1 MSKGV
6 VLVAKFERSRI
17 PLYISSV
24 FVFIGIIGHTIG
36 AVNYVSEL
44 ARSYEDRSFSN
55 LAEKFIAEWFGSW
68 VWSVFDDLLWILP
81 TTAVLYQLV
90 WLLTYLIKRVIN
102 KRYAESLQSYKQRKI
117 SFLLFLIS
125 FAPIVLI
132 FLYSLYS
139 MFAGYKEGPFMG
151 ECSMYYG
158 TEAFFRAMFWTCLM
172 LTILPVLPF
181 MLIWQIVY
189 LVRKFRK

>member
-24 FVFIGIIGHTIG
+24 FVFIGIIDHTIE
-36 AVNYVSEL
+36 AVSYVSEL
-44 ARSYEDRSFSN
+44 AKTNEDKSFLN
-55 LAEKFIAEWFGSW
+55 LAENFIIEWFGSW
-68 VWSVFDDLLWILP
+68 VWSVFDNLLWILP
-81 TTAVLYQLV
+81 TAAVLYQLV

-117 SFLLFLIS
+117 SFVLFLIS

-139 MFAGYKEGPFMG
+139 MFSGYKEGPVMG

>member
-24 FVFIGIIGHTIG
+24 FVFIGIIDHTIE
-36 AVNYVSEL
+36 AVSYVSEL
-44 ARSYEDRSFSN
+44 AKTNEDKSFLN
-55 LAEKFIAEWFGSW
+55 LAENFIIEWFGSW
-68 VWSVFDDLLWILP
+68 VWSVFDNLLWILP
-81 TTAVLYQLV
+81 TVAVLYQLV
-90 WLLTYLIKRVIN
+90 WLLTYLIKRAIN

-117 SFLLFLIS
+117 SFVLFLIS

>member
-1 MSKGV
+1 M
-6 VLVAKFERSRI
+6 AKFERSRI

-24 FVFIGIIGHTIG
+24 FVFIGIINHTIE
-36 AVNYVSEL
+36 AVSYVSEL
-44 ARSYEDRSFSN
+44 AKTNEDKSFLN
-55 LAEKFIAEWFGSW
+55 LAENFIIEWFGSW
-68 VWSVFDDLLWILP
+68 VWSVFDNLLWILP
-81 TTAVLYQLV
+81 TAAVLYQLV

-117 SFLLFLIS
+117 SFVLFLIS

-139 MFAGYKEGPFMG
+139 MFAGYKEGPVMG

-158 TEAFFRAMFWTCLM
+158 TEAFSRAMFWTCLM
-172 LTILPVLPF
+172 FTILPVLPF

>member
-1 MSKGV
+1 M
-6 VLVAKFERSRI
+6 AKFERSRI

-24 FVFIGIIGHTIG
+24 FVFIGIINHTIE
-36 AVNYVSEL
+36 AVSYVSEL
-44 ARSYEDRSFSN
+44 AKTNEDKSFLN
-55 LAEKFIAEWFGSW
+55 LAENFIIEWFGSW
-68 VWSVFDDLLWILP
+68 VWSVFDNLLWILP
-81 TTAVLYQLV
+81 TAAVLYQLV

-117 SFLLFLIS
+117 SFVLFLIS

-139 MFAGYKEGPFMG
+139 MFAGYKEGPVMG

>member
-24 FVFIGIIGHTIG
+24 FVFIGIINHTIE
-36 AVNYVSEL
+36 AVSYVSEL
-44 ARSYEDRSFSN
+44 AKTNEDKSFLN
-55 LAEKFIAEWFGSW
+55 LAENFIIEWFGSW
-68 VWSVFDDLLWILP
+68 VWSVFDNLLWILP
-81 TTAVLYQLV
+81 TAAVLYQLV

-117 SFLLFLIS
+117 SFVLFLIS

-139 MFAGYKEGPFMG
+139 MFAGYKEGPVMG

>member
-24 FVFIGIIGHTIG
+24 FVFIGIIDHTIK
-36 AVNYVSEL
+36 AVSYVSEL
-44 ARSYEDRSFSN
+44 AKTYEDKSFSN
-55 LAEKFIAEWFGSW
+55 LAENFIIEWFGSW
-68 VWSVFDDLLWILP
+68 VWSVFDNLLWILP
-81 TTAVLYQLV
+81 TAAVLYQLV
-90 WLLTYLIKRVIN
+90 WLLTYLIKRAIN

-117 SFLLFLIS
+117 SFVLFLIS

-139 MFAGYKEGPFMG
+139 MFAGYKEGPIMG

>member
-24 FVFIGIIGHTIG
+24 FVFIGIIDHTIE
-36 AVNYVSEL
+36 AVSYVSEL
-44 ARSYEDRSFSN
+44 AKTNEDKSFLN
-55 LAEKFIAEWFGSW
+55 LAENFIIEWFGSW
-68 VWSVFDDLLWILP
+68 VWSVFDNLLWILP
-81 TTAVLYQLV
+81 TAAVLYQLV

-117 SFLLFLIS
+117 SFVLFLIS

-139 MFAGYKEGPFMG
+139 MFAGYKEGPVMG

-172 LTILPVLPF
+172 FTILPVLPF

>member
-24 FVFIGIIGHTIG
+24 FVFIGIIDHTIE
-36 AVNYVSEL
+36 AVSYVSEL
-44 ARSYEDRSFSN
+44 AKTNEDKSFLN
-55 LAEKFIAEWFGSW
+55 LAENFIIEWFGSW
-68 VWSVFDDLLWILP
+68 VWSVFDNLLWILP
-81 TTAVLYQLV
+81 TAAVLYQLV

-117 SFLLFLIS
+117 SFVLFLIS

-139 MFAGYKEGPFMG
+139 MFAGYKEGPIMG

>member
-1 MSKGV
+1 M
-6 VLVAKFERSRI
+6 LVAKFERSKT
-17 PLYISSV
+17 PLYISAA

-55 LAEKFIAEWFGSW
+55 LAEKFIAEWFGRW
-68 VWSVFDDLLWILP
+68 VWTAFDDLLWILP
-81 TTAVLYQLV
+81 TAAVLYQLV

-117 SFLLFLIS
+117 SFVLFLIS

-139 MFAGYKEGPFMG
+139 MFAGYKEGPVMG

-172 LTILPVLPF
+172 FTILPVLPF

>member
-1 MSKGV
+1 MCQSWQDHM
-6 VLVAKFERSRI
+6 R
-17 PLYISSV
+17 
-24 FVFIGIIGHTIG
+24 IGHFQIWRKNSSPSG
-36 AVNYVSEL
+36 L
-44 ARSYEDRSFSN
+44 A
-55 LAEKFIAEWFGSW
+55 AGM
-68 VWSVFDDLLWILP
+68 VCFDDLLWILP
-81 TTAVLYQLV
+81 TAAVLYQLV

-117 SFLLFLIS
+117 SFVLFLIS